1 MYIRMIKR
9 RIGSIV
15 IALMAVLMLGACSDS
30 GKEENYMMINA
41 EKAKE
46 MMDKTEEFV
55 LLDVR
60 SREEFSLEHIP
71 GAIVIPHDE
80 IIAKAEGAIKNKDIP
95 VFVYCRSGNRSKIAA
110 ESLVSLG
117 YKNVYEFGGINSW
130 PYETE
135 S

>member
-80 IIAKAEGAIKNKDIP
+80 IIAKAEGAIKNKDM
-95 VFVYCRSGNRSKIAA
+95 YIAEA
-110 ESLVSLG
+110 ETAVKLRQNLLFPSVIKMFMSSA
-117 YKNVYEFGGINSW
+117 E
-130 PYETE
+130 
-135 S
+135 